1 MRPQIGDYVKWNFK
15 GINITSTICTTYTN
29 PKQVG
34 VILDEYHYIIKDEIT
49 EILFREQYP
58 EYYL

>member
-15 GINITSTICTTYTN
+15 GINITSTICTTY

-49 EILFREQYP
+49 EILFREKYP